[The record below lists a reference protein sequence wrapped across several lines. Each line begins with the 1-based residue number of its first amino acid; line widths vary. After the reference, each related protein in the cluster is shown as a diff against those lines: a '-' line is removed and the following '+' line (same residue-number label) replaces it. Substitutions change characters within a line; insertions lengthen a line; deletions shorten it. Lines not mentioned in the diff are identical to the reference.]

1 LFSLP
6 GSNNSKAQNGATS
19 TAAAAA
25 DPPIP
30 DDLK

>member
-6 GSNNSKAQNGATS
+6 GSNNSKAQNGAT
-19 TAAAAA
+19 AAPAA

>member
-6 GSNNSKAQNGATS
+6 GSNNSKAQNGAA
-19 TAAAAA
+19 TAPAA

>member
-6 GSNNSKAQNGATS
+6 GSNNSKAQNGAT
-19 TAAAAA
+19 AAAA
-25 DPPIP
+25 DPPIA